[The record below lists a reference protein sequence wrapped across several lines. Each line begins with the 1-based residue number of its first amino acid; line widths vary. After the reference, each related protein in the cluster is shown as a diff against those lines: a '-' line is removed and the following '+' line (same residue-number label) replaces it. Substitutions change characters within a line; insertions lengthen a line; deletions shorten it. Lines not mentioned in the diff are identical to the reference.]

1 MRRTEALKTSAVCL
15 LLFVFVCFSMPLKV
29 FAEENKK
36 KTVRV
41 GWHEPPHFYTDQ
53 YGRKTGYSYEYQRKI
68 AAYTGW
74 DYVYVEGTWTDLF
87 EKLKNGE
94 IDLLSDVSF
103 AEERTKSILYT
114 SMPMGS
120 EVYYVFVSSNN
131 KEINSKNLSTLN
143 GKRIGVTKGS
153 VQKDYFIEW
162 ERVHGINAEIV
173 EMNLN
178 EEDALKEL
186 GKKVDAVVTMDTYA
200 STPNIVPVCK
210 IGSSEFY
217 FAVNKNRPDIRDE
230 LDQAL
235 SKIQDENEFYNQ
247 QLHEKYLKN
256 TESSRYLSDQEKDW
270 ISKHGK
276 IRVGYQD
283 NYMAF
288 CARDSVNGELT
299 GALRDYLDY
308 ASAVFTDTKLEFE
321 AIAYPTSSDAI
332 EALRRGEVDCVF
344 PANFTE
350 YDAEQLDLAMTHPL
364 MRTEMDAV
372 VRAAEQKEF
381 LRKTPI
387 VVAVNEGNTNYD
399 IFLAEHYPQWKRKY
413 FKNTAECLDAISKG
427 EADCII
433 ISSYRYGNISKQCE
447 KLRLTTVYTGVE
459 MDYKFVVAEGDTVL
473 YSILSKAIAV
483 VPNSV
488 VHSAL
493 TYYSTEDVKTN
504 LLDVVKDNIFIIV
517 SVSIVILLIIAD
529 LLLHTFRAERK
540 IKERDNLVKD
550 LNKKAFVDSLTSV
563 RNKGAYTEFIQ
574 RLQSRVDKDYDFEL
588 AVGIFDCNYL
598 KSVNDEHG
606 HDKGDIYLQKAC
618 QLICD
623 TFVHSPVFRIG
634 GDEFAVFLMN
644 EDFKNRE
651 KLIRQFDEKQHEKS
665 SNAEHRWEEIHMA
678 FGMAVYDPDI
688 DDTVNDTAHRAD
700 KCMYDQKRIVK
711 EKDRSSK

>member
-1 MRRTEALKTSAVCL
+1 M
-15 LLFVFVCFSMPLKV
+15 
-29 FAEENKK
+29 
-36 KTVRV
+36 
-41 GWHEPPHFYTDQ
+41 
-53 YGRKTGYSYEYQRKI
+53 
-68 AAYTGW
+68 
-74 DYVYVEGTWTDLF
+74 
-87 EKLKNGE
+87 
-94 IDLLSDVSF
+94 
-103 AEERTKSILYT
+103 
-114 SMPMGS
+114 
-120 EVYYVFVSSNN
+120 
-131 KEINSKNLSTLN
+131 
-143 GKRIGVTKGS
+143 
-153 VQKDYFIEW
+153 
-162 ERVHGINAEIV
+162 
-173 EMNLN
+173 
-178 EEDALKEL
+178 
-186 GKKVDAVVTMDTYA
+186 
-200 STPNIVPVCK
+200 
-210 IGSSEFY
+210 
-217 FAVNKNRPDIRDE
+217 
-230 LDQAL
+230 
-235 SKIQDENEFYNQ
+235 
-247 QLHEKYLKN
+247 
-256 TESSRYLSDQEKDW
+256 
-270 ISKHGK
+270 
-276 IRVGYQD
+276 
-283 NYMAF
+283 
-288 CARDSVNGELT
+288 
-299 GALRDYLDY
+299 
-308 ASAVFTDTKLEFE
+308 
-321 AIAYPTSSDAI
+321 
-332 EALRRGEVDCVF
+332 
-344 PANFTE
+344 
-350 YDAEQLDLAMTHPL
+350 
-364 MRTEMDAV
+364 
-372 VRAAEQKEF
+372 
-381 LRKTPI
+381 
-387 VVAVNEGNTNYD
+387 
-399 IFLAEHYPQWKRKY
+399 
-413 FKNTAECLDAISKG
+413 
-427 EADCII
+427 
-433 ISSYRYGNISKQCE
+433 
-447 KLRLTTVYTGVE
+447 
-459 MDYKFVVAEGDTVL
+459 AEGDTVL